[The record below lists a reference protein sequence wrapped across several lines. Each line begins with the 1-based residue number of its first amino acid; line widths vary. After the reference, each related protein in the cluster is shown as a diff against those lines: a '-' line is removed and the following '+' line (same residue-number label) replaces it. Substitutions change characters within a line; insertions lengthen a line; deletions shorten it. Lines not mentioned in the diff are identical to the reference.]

1 MHLFTVGGGAD
12 AFREEAVK
20 SLKFVSVIPKD
31 RVTEVR
37 VLRMLDDWK
46 LRPFSS

>member
-1 MHLFTVGGGAD
+1 MHLFTAGGGAD

-20 SLKFVSVIPKD
+20 SLRFVSVIPKD

-37 VLRMLDDWK
+37 VLRTPQGWE
-46 LRPFSS
+46 LRPV